1 MVSCFS
7 YYIVM
12 KKTLAFAFA
21 CIFCVV
27 FAFSVSVKKIKAEN
41 PVVKSEEYKAVIEL
55 WSIDTFEGGKGSR
68 KDFLLKTSLKFEK
81 KHKGVIIS
89 VISYTPYEAEETI
102 KNRVPDIVSC
112 GSGLDFFIPYM
123 QSISFSSEYKTLSAG
138 KTSYGIS
145 WCYGGY
151 VLIGNK
157 KRLAVGQG
165 EYNEPL
171 KALGERT
178 EEFEKIDVYSPKEA
192 YSQFLKGNCSLLG
205 TQRDIYRLSN
215 KGIDFE
221 YEVLNGFSDLFQN
234 MFITCTQKEKFE
246 YCESF
251 LSYMLSSET
260 QERLTNIGMLSVTK
274 KNLYKGTPMEK
285 LEEITIENF
294 TSFFK

>member
-21 CIFCVV
+21 CIFCVF

-41 PVVKSEEYKAVIEL
+41 SVVKSEEYKAVLEL

-89 VISYTPYEAEETI
+89 VISYTPYEAEEAI